1 MAAAKWNKE
10 KLATFEF
17 QLKLF
22 QHWLEDDSLL
32 LGLSFKYVSAL
43 AD

>member
-10 KLATFEF
+10 KF

-22 QHWLEDDSLL
+22 QRLKMTFLL
-32 LGLSFKYVSAL
+32 FDLSFKYVSAL